1 MRLAYRNA
9 QSERVLLM
17 LKRLGSY
24 WRAAKGD
31 TTAGASILVVAA
43 FVDLLQP
50 WPIKWLVD
58 YVFGSQTAPLW
69 LTSIWPVLG
78 TENLSGG
85 ITAVCLSILVLAI
98 LYRCGITIGHFFL
111 VRAGA
116 RVVQR
121 LRCHA
126 CEHLH
131 RLSVAYHDKTK
142 VGDSLYRVA
151 YDSHAAQALIN
162 GAIVPMATGALMLVG
177 AIVIMLQINVP
188 LTLTTMAAAPLFVL
202 IIRGFSKTIDR
213 QSRQY
218 HESESALVSSV
229 QESLSSIRAIQA
241 FTLEP
246 QTSESFYAHSKRSLS
261 ANEKMTRTQLLYSAC
276 AGLAVSIGTAAVV
289 WVAGHQ
295 VLNGKL
301 SIGDILVFLAYLGML
316 YQPMN
321 TFSQSASVIQSAS
334 AQLRRVFEVIDAVP
348 DIQDRPDART
358 LPTVQGAVE
367 FRNVTF
373 GYEPGRPVLNGI
385 NLKTDPGKIVALVG
399 RTGAGKTT
407 MASLLLR
414 FYDPTGGAVLLD
426 GHDLRDLKLS
436 WLRRQVS
443 VVLQDPIL
451 FSTTVAENIAYGL
464 PGATMEQIRKA
475 SERAQA
481 DDFIRTL
488 PNGYETILGERGVN
502 LSGGQRQRLSIARAF
517 LKNAPILV
525 LDEPTSA
532 LDVHTEEALLSALRE
547 LMKGRTTFIIA
558 HRLSTVRQ
566 SDLVIVLENG
576 QIIEQGSHDNLM
588 QRDSVYA
595 GMYRSQHG
603 TPGKMYSALYS
614 RSSDDGLLT
623 NEPAST

>member
-1 MRLAYRNA
+1 
-9 QSERVLLM
+9 M

-24 WRAAKGD
+24 WRAAKGESM
-31 TTAGASILVVAA
+31 AGGAVLVLAA
-43 FVDLLQP
+43 CVDLLQP

-58 YVFGSQTAPLW
+58 YVFGNQTPPAW
-69 LTSIWPVLG
+69 LTSIWPVIG
-78 TENLSGG
+78 TDNIAGG
-85 ITAVCLSILVLAI
+85 ITAVCISILSLAI
-98 LYRCGITIGHFFL
+98 VYRCGITIGHFFL

-131 RLSVAYHDKTK
+131 RLSVAYHDRTK

-151 YDSHAAQALIN
+151 YDSHAAQSLIN
-162 GAIVPMATGALMLVG
+162 GAIVPMANGALMLIG
-177 AIVIMLQINVP
+177 ATIIMLQINVV

-202 IIRGFSKTIDR
+202 IIRGFSKSIDQ
-213 QSRQY
+213 QSRRY

-246 QTSESFYAHSKRSLS
+246 QTKDKFYEQSSRSLA
-261 ANEKMTRTQLLYSAC
+261 ANEKMTRTQLVYSAC

-289 WVAGHQ
+289 FVAGHQ
-295 VLNGKL
+295 VASGQL
-301 SIGDILVFLAYLGML
+301 SVGDILVFLAYLGML

-334 AQLRRVFEVIDAVP
+334 AQLKRVFEVIDAVP
-348 DIQDRPDART
+348 DIQDRPNART
-358 LPTVQGAVE
+358 LPTVGGAID
-367 FRNVTF
+367 FRDVSF
-373 GYEPGRPVLNGI
+373 AYEKGRPVLNGV
-385 NLKTDPGKIVALVG
+385 NLKINPGQIVALVG

-414 FYDPTGGAVLLD
+414 FYDPTGGSVLLD
-426 GHDLRDLKLS
+426 GHDLRDLKLT
-436 WLRRQVS
+436 WLRQQVS

-451 FSTTVAENIAYGL
+451 FSTSVAENIAYGL
-464 PGATMEQIRKA
+464 PGATREQIQRA
-475 SERAQA
+475 AARAQA
-481 DDFIRTL
+481 DDFIRAL
-488 PNGYETILGERGVN
+488 PQGYETILGERGVN

-517 LKNAPILV
+517 LKDAPILV

-532 LDVHTEEALLSALRE
+532 LDVHTEEALLSATRE
-547 LMKGRTTFIIA
+547 LMKGRTTLIIA

-566 SDLVIVLENG
+566 SHLVVVLKDG
-576 QIIEQGSHDNLM
+576 QIIEQDSHDKLM

-595 GMYRSQHG
+595 S
-603 TPGKMYSALYS
+603 MYSAQHGPS
-614 RSSDDGLLT
+614 RKSLEAVLS
-623 NEPAST
+623 